1 MVNALKAL
9 RDESG
14 EKILMITGVRIGESA
29 ARDQRIA
36 LSCGRNGAE
45 CGQGWFQETT
55 PASVADTLAP
65 LLHWRVC
72 HVWEWLMLFAPHY
85 GLPTSM
91 VAEVYGGEEAE
102 EVNART
108 GCIGCP
114 LATKDTALDYILKMD
129 QWSYLEPLKR
139 LRPLYKELRLFGNRL
154 QKDGE
159 RLKSGR
165 LSSNPNRKGPLTMD
179 ARRYG
184 LSVVLSVQ
192 SEINL
197 AADKLGRE
205 HIDLINADE
214 EARIL
219 ELIALNQW
227 PDRWDGTEPRGDV
240 LIPQTLGEG
249 IVQPIM
255 FD

>member
-1 MVNALKAL
+1 
-9 RDESG
+9 
-14 EKILMITGVRIGESA
+14 
-29 ARDQRIA
+29 
-36 LSCGRNGAE
+36 
-45 CGQGWFQETT
+45 
-55 PASVADTLAP
+55 
-65 LLHWRVC
+65 
-72 HVWEWLMLFAPHY
+72 
-85 GLPTSM
+85 
-91 VAEVYGGEEAE
+91 
-102 EVNART
+102 
-108 GCIGCP
+108 
-114 LATKDTALDYILKMD
+114 
-129 QWSYLEPLKR
+129 
-139 LRPLYKELRLFGNRL
+139 LYKELRLFGNRL